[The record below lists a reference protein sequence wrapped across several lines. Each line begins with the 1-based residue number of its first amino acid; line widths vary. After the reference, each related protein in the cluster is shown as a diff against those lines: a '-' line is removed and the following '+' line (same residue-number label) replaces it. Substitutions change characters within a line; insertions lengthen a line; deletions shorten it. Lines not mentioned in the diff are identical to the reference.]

1 MKAKTAKATE
11 TPAERYRRIRME
23 RAAKNEL
30 FDFESPSGMVW
41 KLRRPN
47 LSQYVMNGVMPMGMT
62 AKLAAKAEEGVD
74 PADMFVSLTW
84 DEQVKTIEFANK
96 IIRYCAV
103 EPKIVE
109 TPTEPNEIGY
119 DEVELDDYNAIVA
132 WAMQGGDEAETLGNF
147 RRR

>member
-1 MKAKTAKATE
+1 MKAQRKTE
-11 TPAERYRRIRME
+11 SSVERYRRIRAE
-23 RAAKNEL
+23 RAAKDKIHE
-30 FDFESPSGMVW
+30 FTSPSGMVW

-62 AKLAAKAEEGVD
+62 GKLAAQVSEGAD
-74 PADMFVSLTW
+74 PATLFTSLTW

-96 IIRYCAV
+96 IVRYCAV

-109 TPTEPNEIGY
+109 SPTEPDEIGY

-132 WAMQGGDEAETLGNF
+132 WAMEGGDEAANLETF
-147 RRR
+147 RRK